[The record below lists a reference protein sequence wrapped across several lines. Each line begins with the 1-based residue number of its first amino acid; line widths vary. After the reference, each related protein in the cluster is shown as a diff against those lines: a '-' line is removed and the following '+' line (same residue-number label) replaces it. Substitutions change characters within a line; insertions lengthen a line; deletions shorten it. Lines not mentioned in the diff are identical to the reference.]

1 MTKST
6 QLTNRLVRSRVG
18 LAAFAGAAALALT
31 LAGCTAGG
39 GSSSGGKADSSGAKG
54 GEGITIAVMGGATSD
69 SFWSTVKNGGLAAA
83 AGIEKAGGEVKFIAM
98 PNYNN
103 FNPDAA
109 KLVSNILAMKP
120 DAAVIPD
127 WAPEAQN
134 GNIKALTDAGVA
146 VFLYNNG
153 SDQVEKVGAK
163 GYIGSDNTASGKA
176 AGEGLAKAGSK
187 HPICINTLPGTV
199 TGEQY
204 CDGLKQGAEK
214 GGAAAEVL
222 SLPSSQFG
230 DPSAVTQA
238 IKGALLKDPSID
250 GVFTVNTQDATSAVG
265 AIKQAGLEGKVHVAG
280 QNFDAAAL
288 KRIADG
294 TQTLA
299 IDQQGFAQG
308 YYAVSAAYQYVA
320 YGIEMPDQATG
331 PTVIDKSNLELVQK
345 GVKLGVR

>member
-6 QLTNRLVRSRVG
+6 QLTSRLSRSRIG

-39 GSSSGGKADSSGAKG
+39 GSSSGKSDSEGAKG
-54 GEGITIAVMGGATSD
+54 GAGITIAVMGGATSD

-83 AGIEKAGGEVKFIAM
+83 AGIEKAGGEVKFVAM

-120 DAAVIPD
+120 SAAVIPD

-134 GNIKALTDAGVA
+134 ANIKAIVDAGIP
-146 VFLYNNG
+146 VFIYNTG
-153 SDQVEKVGAK
+153 SDQVEKLGAK
-163 GYIGSDNTASGKA
+163 GYIGSDNTESGRA

-187 HPICINTLPGTV
+187 HQLCINVLPGTT

-204 CDGLKQGAEK
+204 CDGLKAGATK
-214 GGAAAEVL
+214 GGASADVL

-230 DPSAVTQA
+230 DPTAITQA

-250 GVFTVNTQDATSAVG
+250 GVFTVNTQDATNAAA
-265 AIKQAGLEGKVHVAG
+265 AIKQAGLEGKVKIAG
-280 QNFDAAAL
+280 QNFDNDAL

-294 TQTLA
+294 TQQLA

-320 YGIEMPDQATG
+320 YGIQMPDQATG

-345 GVKLGVR
+345 GAKLGVR